1 MQSLPLYTSCFV
13 SIFLN
18 NDILGT
24 EKSYWICLLNFDLDE
39 FSGLFLYP
47 PIFSIKYPRYA
58 YIIKGALSHI

>member
-1 MQSLPLYTSCFV
+1 ML
-13 SIFLN
+13 LN
-18 NDILGT
+18 DGIVDI
-24 EKSYWICLLNFDLDE
+24 EKPRGICLLTFDLDE